1 MEGGEVH
8 GKKGY
13 HHKRVHGGHRS
24 FCGRVQPYDLQR
36 KEKDPKEKKPDSAE
50 FLSGFYRENRLLP
63 IITVVVYFGADSWDA
78 PRSLHEMLIV
88 QDESILSLVPDYRIN
103 LIAPGE
109 MSEEE
114 LEHFTSNF
122 REVMQFIKYSKDTE
136 KLSQLVEENTAFET
150 MDRKAV
156 RVMEEITG
164 MKIEKEVEE
173 SVPLTILLFARN
185 FWKSMELIKKI

>member
-1 MEGGEVH
+1 M
-8 GKKGY
+8 
-13 HHKRVHGGHRS
+13 
-24 FCGRVQPYDLQR
+24 
-36 KEKDPKEKKPDSAE
+36 A
-50 FLSGFYRENRLLP
+50 
-63 IITVVVYFGADSWDA
+63 
-78 PRSLHEMLIV
+78 
-88 QDESILSLVPDYRIN
+88 LVPDYRIN

-136 KLSQLVEENTAFET
+136 KLSQLVKGNDAFET

-156 RVMEEITG
+156 RVMEEMTG

-173 SVPLTILLFARN
+173 EKVNVCKAIQGIEERGRAAGIQIGAEHEQRLTKSLLKDNRIDDLKRALDDSAFRQ
-185 FWKSMELIKKI
+185 KLLEEYGID